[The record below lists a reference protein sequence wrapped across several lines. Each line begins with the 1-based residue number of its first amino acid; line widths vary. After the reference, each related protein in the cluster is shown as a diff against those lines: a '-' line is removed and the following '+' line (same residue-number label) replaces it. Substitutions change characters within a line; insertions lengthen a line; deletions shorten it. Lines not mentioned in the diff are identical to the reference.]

1 MKPSLLFT
9 CFTLCATVSSAQWA
23 GASAA
28 TVAYV
33 EGDVYVDAQQVQQPD
48 FPIKPGSV
56 VRTEKGRAEVHF
68 GRNDAFFD
76 LTGTRWSTRISARSA
91 SIKAPRERRC

>member
-1 MKPSLLFT
+1 MKPLLLIT
-9 CFTLCATVSSAQWA
+9 CLTICA
-23 GASAA
+23 ASPATA
-28 TVAYV
+28 TVAYI

-48 FPIKPGSV
+48 FPIKPSSV

-91 SIKAPRERRC
+91 SIKALGERRC